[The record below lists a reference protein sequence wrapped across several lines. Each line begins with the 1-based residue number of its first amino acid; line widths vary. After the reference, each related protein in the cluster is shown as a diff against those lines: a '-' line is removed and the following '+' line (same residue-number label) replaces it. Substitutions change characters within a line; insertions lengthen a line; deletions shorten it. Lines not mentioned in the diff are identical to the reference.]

1 MAQAL
6 PILVL
11 ADEAHQGAPRW
22 FDSQAERKCFGDF
35 GPCST
40 PPTRR
45 HTRLMRRI
53 WLLAPVLFL
62 LLTACG
68 GGDTDDGAPADGA
81 MPTGEPTPPAE
92 SATETPDESE
102 APDATEKPEPTEA
115 APDWP
120 TDPVSVAFTGEVPP
134 APTLVA
140 VRIGAHPDGGYDRIA
155 MEFEGLPGYE
165 VRYQS
170 EISYDGSGE
179 PVDLTGDAF
188 LQLVFNPAQ
197 AHDDE
202 GRSTLP
208 GPSVEPVGV
217 GYQALQSY
225 VLNGDFEGYVSIALG
240 LSDKVGFNVAHFG
253 NEAGNDVVYV
263 DVAHP

>member
-1 MAQAL
+1 
-6 PILVL
+6 
-11 ADEAHQGAPRW
+11 
-22 FDSQAERKCFGDF
+22 
-35 GPCST
+35 
-40 PPTRR
+40 
-45 HTRLMRRI
+45 MRRI
-53 WLLAPVLFL
+53 RVLTLVLFL
-62 LLTACG
+62 SLTACG
-68 GGDTDDGAPADGA
+68 GGDTDDGAQADGA
-81 MPTGEPTPPAE
+81 MPTEEATPPAE
-92 SATETPDESE
+92 SPTEAPQASE
-102 APDATEKPEPTEA
+102 TPDATEQPEPEPTGA

-134 APTLVA
+134 TPTLVDIR
-140 VRIGAHPDGGYDRIA
+140 VGAHPDDGYDRIA

-179 PVDLTGDAF
+179 PVDLAGDAF

-208 GPSVEPVGV
+208 GPPVEPVGV
-217 GYQALQSY
+217 GYQALQAY

-240 LSDKVGFNVAHFG
+240 LSDKVGFNVAHF
-253 NEAGNDVVYV
+253 NNDAGNDVIYV
-263 DVAHP
+263 DIAHP